1 MKLIITR
8 HGQTEWNKEGENR
21 LQGRKDIELSEE
33 GKEQAKKLALRLKDH
48 NIELIFTSPSKRT
61 LETSKEIKK
70 FHPKAEIIIDNDLK
84 ELDFGILE
92 GLTDQEIQ
100 EKYKEIWEARE
111 KDKFNYKIPKGESYA
126 ETEVRAL
133 RVLNKIMKTKKDA
146 VIVAH
151 ATINKL
157 FFKKLL
163 KKSLKEIS
171 KNFFNNTS
179 VSIFN
184 IKDNDIFV
192 EEFNCDKHLR

>member
-111 KDKFNYKIPKGESYA
+111 KDKFNYKIPRGESYA

-133 RVLNKIMKTKKDA
+133 RVLNKIMKTKKDSI
-146 VIVAH
+146 IVAH

-163 KKSLKEIS
+163 KKSLEEIS

-179 VSIFN
+179 VSTFN

>member
-8 HGQTEWNKEGENR
+8 HAQTGWNKENPTR
-21 LQGRKDIELSEE
+21 LQGIKDIHLSEE
-33 GKEQAKKLALRLKDH
+33 GKEQAKKLAIRLKDH
-48 NIELIFTSPSKRT
+48 NIELIFTSPLKRT
-61 LETSKEIKK
+61 LETAQEIKK
-70 FHPKAEIIIDNDLK
+70 FHSKAEIIVDKDLK
-84 ELDFGILE
+84 ELNFGILE
-92 GLTDQEIQ
+92 GLTDKGIQ

-111 KDKFNYKIPKGESYA
+111 KDKFNYKIPGGESYE

-133 RVLNKIMKTKKDA
+133 RVLDKIIKTKKDS

-163 KKSLKEIS
+163 KKPLEEIS
-171 KNFFNNTS
+171 RNFFNNTS
-179 VSIFN
+179 ISIFN
-184 IKDNDIFV
+184 IKGNDVFV

>member
-8 HGQTEWNKEGENR
+8 HAQTSWNKENPTR
-21 LQGRKDIELSEE
+21 LQGIKDTDLSKQ
-33 GKEQAKKLALRLKDH
+33 GKEQAGKLALRLKSH
-48 NIELIFTSPSKRT
+48 NIELIFTSPLKRA
-61 LETSKEIKK
+61 LETAQEIKK
-70 FHPKAEIIIDNDLK
+70 FHPKAKLIVDKDLK
-84 ELDFGILE
+84 ELNFGILE
-92 GLTDQEIQ
+92 GLTDKEIQ
-100 EKYKEIWEARE
+100 EEYKEIWEARE

-126 ETEVRAL
+126 ETEIRAL
-133 RVLNKIMKTKKDA
+133 RVLDKIIKTKKDS

-163 KKSLKEIS
+163 KKPLKEIS

-184 IKDNDIFV
+184 IKGNDIFV

>member
-100 EKYKEIWEARE
+100 EKYKEIWGARE
-111 KDKFNYKIPKGESYA
+111 KDKFDYKIPEGESYA

>member
-184 IKDNDIFV
+184 IKDNNIFV

>member
-92 GLTDQEIQ
+92 GLTNKEIQ

-111 KDKFNYKIPKGESYA
+111 KDKFNYKIPRGESYA

-133 RVLNKIMKTKKDA
+133 RVLNKIMKTKKDSI
-146 VIVAH
+146 IVAH

-163 KKSLKEIS
+163 KKSLEEIS

-179 VSIFN
+179 VSTFN